1 MQRTTIDLLRKSP
14 VFRELG
20 AGHLAEVAGLA
31 QVTAH
36 HPGQVIV
43 RQGDHAESM
52 FMIDSGFLKVLI
64 EGRGGSLSTLGVM
77 GEGEIFG
84 ELSLLDG
91 GPRSATVTTMTRAR
105 LVSLDRDP
113 FLRLIEARP
122 QVAIAIM
129 KVLARRLRAS
139 SVRSDDLKGM
149 RVANRLAKQI
159 LLLADR
165 YKQETGPAR
174 LRVGIRLS
182 QRELGELVGATRE
195 SINKH
200 LRAWREGGI
209 LVHEG
214 GYITITDVAVLRS
227 IAVN

>member
-1 MQRTTIDLLRKSP
+1 MQRTTIDLLKKSP

-20 AGHLAEVAGLA
+20 VGHLAEVAALA

-36 HPGQVIV
+36 NRGQTIV

-64 EGRGGSLSTLGVM
+64 EGRNGSLSTLGVM

-91 GPRSATVTTMTRAR
+91 GLRSATVTTMTRAR
-105 LVSLDRDP
+105 LVSLDREP
-113 FLRLIEARP
+113 FLRLVQARP

-129 KVLARRLRAS
+129 KVLARRLRVS

-149 RVANRLAKQI
+149 RVASRLAKQI
-159 LLLADR
+159 LLLAER
-165 YKQETGPAR
+165 YKQETGPSR

-182 QRELGELVGATRE
+182 QRELGELIGATRE
-195 SINKH
+195 SVNKH
-200 LRAWREGGI
+200 LRVWRENRI
-209 LVHEG
+209 LTHEA
-214 GYITITDVAVLRS
+214 GYITINDVALLRS
-227 IAVN
+227 IAAN

>member
-1 MQRTTIDLLRKSP
+1 MQRTTIDLLKKSP

-20 AGHLAEVAGLA
+20 AGHLAEVASLA

-36 HPGQVIV
+36 NPGQVIV

-91 GPRSATVTTMTRAR
+91 GTRSATVTTMTRAR

-113 FLRLIEARP
+113 FLRLVEARP
-122 QVAIAIM
+122 QVAIGIM
-129 KVLARRLRAS
+129 KVLARRLRVS

-195 SINKH
+195 SVNKH
-200 LRAWREGGI
+200 LRAWRETGI
-209 LVHEG
+209 LTHDG
-214 GYITITDVAVLRS
+214 GYITITDVALLRS